1 MSAAPGAGVAAG
13 PSPRRL
19 TEEQERAAERRA
31 EPLLLSAAAGSGK
44 TLVLVERFVRAVRS
58 DGVAPGRILA
68 ITFTERAAG
77 ELRERVRARLLE
89 LGEREA
95 ARDTEAAFVGTFHSF
110 CARVLRAHAPAAG
123 LDPEFTILDE
133 GLSGRLRDRAM
144 RLALADL
151 LRGERAEAVDVVA
164 AYRVD
169 RVAAMIGSVHA
180 QLRSRGQRVPRL
192 PELRPREG
200 GELEEQALA
209 ACGELDLLLA
219 AFGRAYEQLKRERG
233 AVDFDDLELIAGEL
247 LTGDEAVRASWSG
260 RFELLMV
267 DEFQD
272 TNPRQLAILR
282 ALDRG
287 NLFTVGDELQSIYG
301 FRHADVSLFR
311 GRRAELEAVGASLA
325 LTHNFRSAPAVLEI
339 VNTLFSERFEGF
351 TPLVPA
357 RAGGEQEPHP
367 HAAVEL
373 LISDREGWDERPELA
388 RELANGMPSAA
399 PWRLAEAH
407 ALAARVAEMVQV
419 EGVPAGDIVVLLRA
433 GGDLRVYERALTL
446 RGLRTLAAI
455 GAFWEHQQVGDLIAY
470 LRALA
475 NPLDELALYG
485 VLASA
490 LVALSSDA
498 LALLAG
504 AAREQGRGLWHAA
517 CSGAAPLSEREA
529 AALSAFCRSLGQER
543 ESAQMRPLSDLI
555 ERAVQAASYRAHIL
569 SLEGGERRLA
579 NIHKLLRVARRF
591 EAAEG
596 RDLRG
601 FLDHVTHLSSS
612 AGAREAEAPV
622 DGADPDAVRLMSIHA
637 AKGLEFPVVCLADLG
652 RAPNNAVPDLLVDGD
667 RVGLRL
673 ALLDG
678 ERARPALEFEQL
690 AVERAEREAE
700 EEDRILYVAMTR
712 ARERLLLSGAAAFGR
727 WADASASAG
736 PISWLGPALVPD
748 LPVRMQS
755 EPRPLYDLQLP
766 GGARLLCAL
775 GTPAGAGPAAQAAP
789 AGAAS
794 GLTPSRSEPE
804 PEAPR
809 PPAATGAGSLSYTAL
824 SELERCGYRYYL
836 QRVLGLPERAARGQG
851 AEHGLSARD
860 RGTLVHRLLE
870 TADFVRPEPL
880 TERDVA
886 RAARDLGMR
895 AADPERREIA
905 RLLTGALRSP
915 MAHMLAGAQDVRR
928 EYPFAFSPGSQE
940 PLITGVVDVLATV
953 GHGRMLVVDYK
964 SDRVDEH
971 ADLDEIVERD
981 YAIQRQ
987 LYGLAVLRSGA
998 QEVQVAHWFLAR
1010 PGEHAEVRYTQ
1021 ADRPMLEAALAERL
1035 SHAHAGEYAVSP
1047 RPHRGLCLTCPGRG
1061 GMCSW
1066 GDEQT
1071 LRDNPEGQVQGAS
1084 ALNPR

>member
-1 MSAAPGAGVAAG
+1 MSGTLGAGVAAD
-13 PSPRRL
+13 SSARAL

-44 TLVLVERFVRAVRS
+44 TLVLVERFVRAVRR
-58 DGVAPGRILA
+58 DGIQPGRILA

-123 LDPEFTILDE
+123 LDPEFEILDE

-144 RLALADL
+144 RIALTDL
-151 LRGERAEAVDVVA
+151 LRGERREAVDVVA

-169 RVAAMIGSVHA
+169 RVAAMISSVHA
-180 QLRSRGQRVPRL
+180 QLRSRGQREPRL
-192 PELRPREG
+192 PALLPREG

-209 ACGELDLLLA
+209 ACRELDLLLA
-219 AFGRAYEQLKRERG
+219 AFGRAYERLKRERG

-247 LTGDEAVRASWSG
+247 LAGDEAVRSSWSG

-272 TNPRQLAILR
+272 TNPRQLEILR

-311 GRRAELEAVGASLA
+311 DRRSELEDVGASLA
-325 LTHNFRSAPAVLEI
+325 LTHNFRSDPAVLDI
-339 VNTLFSERFEGF
+339 VNALFADRFDGF

-357 RAGGEQEPHP
+357 RAGGEHHP
-367 HAAVEL
+367 HRVEL
-373 LISDREGWDERPELA
+373 LISDRDGWDERPELA
-388 RELANGMPSAA
+388 RELSNGMPTAA
-399 PWRLAEAH
+399 TWRLAEAH
-407 ALAARVAEMVQV
+407 ALAARVAEMVQL
-419 EGVPAGDIVVLLRA
+419 EGVRAADIVVLLRA
-433 GGDLRVYERALTL
+433 GGDMRVYERALAL
-446 RGLRTLAAI
+446 RGVRTLAAT
-455 GAFWEHQQVGDLIAY
+455 GAFWEHQQVADMLAY

-475 NPLDELALYG
+475 NPLDELSLYG
-485 VLASA
+485 VLASP
-490 LVALSSDA
+490 LVGLSSDA
-498 LALLAG
+498 LAVLA
-504 AAREQGRGLWHAA
+504 ATAREQGRGLWHAA
-517 CSGAAPLSEREA
+517 CSGAAPLSEADA
-529 AALSAFCRSLGQER
+529 AALGAFCRSLGSER
-543 ESAQMRPLSDLI
+543 DGAPMRPLSDLI

-569 SLEGGERRLA
+569 ALEGGERRLA
-579 NIHKLLRVARRF
+579 NIHKLLRLARRF
-591 EAAEG
+591 ESAEG

-601 FLDHVTHLSSS
+601 FLDHVDHLSNS

-652 RAPNNAVPDLLVDGD
+652 RAPNNSTPDLLIDGD

-678 ERARPALEFEQL
+678 ERARPALDFEQL
-690 AVERAEREAE
+690 AHERSAREAE

-712 ARERLLLSGAAAFGR
+712 ARERLLLSGAADFGR

-736 PISWLGPALVPD
+736 PMSWLGPALVPD
-748 LPVRMQS
+748 LPVRMQT
-755 EPRPLYDLQLP
+755 EPRRRYELRVP
-766 GGARLLCAL
+766 GGAPLLCAV
-775 GTPAGAGPAAQAAP
+775 GTPAGAAPAAQEHPADAAP
-789 AGAAS
+789 TAA
-794 GLTPSRSEPE
+794 RRRAEPE
-804 PEAPR
+804 HDAGR
-809 PPAATGAGSLSYTAL
+809 PPAATARGSLSYTAL

-836 QRVLGLPERAARGQG
+836 QRVLGLPERAPRGHG
-851 AEHGLSARD
+851 AQHGLSARD

-870 TADFVRPEPL
+870 TADFGQPRPPDEHA
-880 TERDVA
+880 VA
-886 RAARDLGMR
+886 RAAGELWMR
-895 AADPERREIA
+895 PSGSERREIA
-905 RLLTGALRSP
+905 GLLSGALRSP
-915 MAHMLAGAQDVRR
+915 MARRLAGAQEVRR
-928 EYPFAFSPGSQE
+928 EYPFAFSPGAQE
-940 PLITGVVDVLATV
+940 PLITGVLDFLATA
-953 GHGRMLVVDYK
+953 GPGRMLVVDYK
-964 SDRVDEH
+964 SDRVDEQ
-971 ADLDEIVERD
+971 ADLEEIVERD

-987 LYGLAVLRSGA
+987 LYALAVLRTGA
-998 QEVQVAHWFLAR
+998 REVQVAHWFLAR
-1010 PGEHAEVRYTQ
+1010 PAEHAEVRYTQ
-1021 ADRPMLEAALAERL
+1021 ADVAMLESALAQRL
-1035 SHAHAGEYAVSP
+1035 SRAETGGYPVSP
-1047 RPHRGLCLTCPGRG
+1047 RPYRGLCLTCPGRG

-1071 LRDNPEGQVQGAS
+1071 LRDTPEG
-1084 ALNPR
+1084 